1 MEDYFKIGR
10 IVKPRGIKGEL
21 KVLPLTDDVK
31 RFSSLKSAYIDGT
44 LFKVEKATVSDGV
57 YIKLSGVNDR
67 NAAETF
73 RGKFL
78 LVSRE
83 NALPLSENSYYIAD
97 LIGAKVY
104 TENGEI
110 GVLEDVIS
118 AKTDI
123 FTVRTAKGILRFP
136 FLKDLVIKINVE
148 DGVITLKEK
157 RLNEVGLY
165 EV

>member
-1 MEDYFKIGR
+1 MEEFFKVGR
-10 IVKPRGIKGEL
+10 IIKPRGIKGEL
-21 KVLPLTDDVK
+21 KVLPLTDDDR
-31 RFSSLKSAYIDGT
+31 RFCTLKSAYIDGT
-44 LFKVEKATVSDGV
+44 LFKIEKATVSDGV

-67 NAAETF
+67 NAAELL

-78 LVSRE
+78 LVPRE
-83 NALPLSENSYYIAD
+83 NAAPLSENSYYIAD
-97 LIGAKVY
+97 LIGAKVF

-123 FTVRTAKGILRFP
+123 FTVRTAKGLLRFP
-136 FLKDLVIKINVE
+136 FLKDLVVKVDVE
-148 DGVITLKEK
+148 NGKITLKEK